1 MVDIAQFKDRAKW
14 PKARKSIEDVV
25 RSVLSLDKAPREGID
40 LQSKVIDETD
50 HPGFSRRRI
59 EYFVDEWIRVGA
71 WVFVPDGKDERP
83 AIVCCHSAVPQGK
96 DEPAGINGPK
106 NTAFARHYA
115 ERGYV
120 TIAPDCVTAGE
131 RVLPGQ
137 GPLDGRQFYKDYP
150 RSSLAGKMHSDYR
163 RSIDVLQELREV
175 DPERIG
181 VIGHDLGAMNALFL
195 TALDER
201 TTACVASC
209 GFTMMAE
216 SAEPGRWGR
225 DPGLL
230 LIPKLKQAATSGEF
244 PFDWD
249 ELLALIAPS
258 PTLLLTALNDD
269 ILANAGSCET
279 AIGRAKRI
287 FKLTGAPHALENFTH
302 QDGHQ
307 ITARSLEEADGWFER
322 WL

>member
-14 PKARKSIEDVV
+14 PKARKAIEESV
-25 RSVLSLDKAPREGID
+25 RSLLALDKTPREAID
-40 LQSKVIDETD
+40 LQVKVADETD
-50 HPGFSRRRI
+50 YPGFTRRRI

-71 WVFVPDGKDERP
+71 WLFVPDGNDERP

-96 DEPAGINGPK
+96 DEPAGIKGSK
-106 NTAFARHYA
+106 HTAFAKHYA

-137 GPLDGRQFYKDYP
+137 APLDCRQFYKDYP

-163 RSIDVLQELREV
+163 RCIDVLQEFREV

-181 VIGHDLGAMNALFL
+181 VIGHDLGAMNALLL
-195 TALDER
+195 TALDGR
-201 TTACVASC
+201 ASVCVASC
-209 GFTMMAE
+209 GFTMLGE
-216 SAEPGRWGR
+216 TAEPGRWGR

-230 LIPKLKQAATSGEF
+230 LIPKLKPSGEPGGF

-249 ELLALIAPS
+249 EVLALIAPS

-269 ILANAGSCET
+269 ILSNTASCET
-279 AIGRAKRI
+279 AAVRAKKI
-287 FKLTGAPHALENFTH
+287 FKLTGAAQALENFTH
-302 QDGHQ
+302 EDGHQ
-307 ITARSLEEADGWFER
+307 VTAQALEEADGWFER